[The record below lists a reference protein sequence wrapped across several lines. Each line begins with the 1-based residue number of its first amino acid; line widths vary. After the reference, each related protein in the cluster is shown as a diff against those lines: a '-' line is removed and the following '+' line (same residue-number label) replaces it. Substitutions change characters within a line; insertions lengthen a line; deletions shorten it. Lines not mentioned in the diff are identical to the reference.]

1 MNNYGIIVNNI
12 GMREAITWLQRN
24 VLESKRFESELA
36 DAFPPSDIDK
46 LRAAARSGEA
56 TLESAWLRPKSAK
69 KVTSKKKAEIH
80 ALLGSIVTRESASDA
95 LYTTCF
101 PERVLLEQF
110 SRSQQLEA
118 RLADKD
124 PVSKRTPGRSSKH

>member
-1 MNNYGIIVNNI
+1 M
-12 GMREAITWLQRN
+12 
-24 VLESKRFESELA
+24 
-36 DAFPPSDIDK
+36 
-46 LRAAARSGEA
+46 
-56 TLESAWLRPKSAK
+56 
-69 KVTSKKKAEIH
+69 TSKKKAEIH

-101 PERVLLEQF
+101 PERVLLEHF

>member
-1 MNNYGIIVNNI
+1 MSSHTARDCGDV
-12 GMREAITWLQRN
+12 
-24 VLESKRFESELA
+24 S
-36 DAFPPSDIDK
+36 
-46 LRAAARSGEA
+46 LRRRRWRGF
-56 TLESAWLRPKSAK
+56 
-69 KVTSKKKAEIH
+69 
-80 ALLGSIVTRESASDA
+80 GSIVTRESASDA

>member
-1 MNNYGIIVNNI
+1 
-12 GMREAITWLQRN
+12 MRRRRWRGF
-24 VLESKRFESELA
+24 VH
-36 DAFPPSDIDK
+36 
-46 LRAAARSGEA
+46 AAATGAVPLGADGRIAGCNAALIAMCADGGSTAVGPGEGSFRSA
-56 TLESAWLRPKSAK
+56 A
-69 KVTSKKKAEIH
+69 
-80 ALLGSIVTRESASDA
+80 
-95 LYTTCF
+95 CF